1 MLSYVKL
8 FYSFN
13 SETSALTDA
22 EVGRLVRQLLAFGER
37 GDTQHYLRGNERL
50 LFPVYRAQLERD
62 GEKYAALSQTRAE
75 SGRAGGKAR
84 QRMAKSGKSGHD
96 KDKAQ
101 EEEKEKE
108 KGKDKGAAAVS
119 ARGGGDGLRNCNSPD
134 SESRPE
140 AEDCDSDGDCESDC
154 DSVCESDCESV
165 CESVCESDCDSVCES
180 DCESVSDSDFEDSDE
195 WIDVTAAFR
204 SDGCEPH
211 RAIEQL
217 LRRKHRNS
225 AKSAGNGGNFE
236 GDSVRSADDEADF
249 DCNFADSAS
258 GAANPDC
265 KFTDSAADGC
275 EFADSESGDES
286 MNSTYPY
293 TFEHSNSEKYMNPIV
308 QYVFEN
314 LGALS
319 AGNLAELEAFE
330 EVLSE
335 AAIRF
340 AVDRAC
346 ANGVR
351 KWSYVR
357 KILNAWRDQGI
368 HTLAEAQAEAN
379 RKTAPGSNSGC
390 GNPNSGYGASNS
402 GYGNP
407 NSGHGGSSS
416 GYGGSNSGYGNPNPG
431 YGGSSSGHGGSNPAL
446 NYDQRTYT
454 ESDFADLFV
463 DLSAPL
469 PGEA

>member
-119 ARGGGDGLRNCNSPD
+119 ARGGGDGLRDCNSSD
-134 SESRPE
+134 SEPRPE
-140 AEDCDSDGDCESDC
+140 AEDCDSDGDCDSDC
-154 DSVCESDCESV
+154 DSVCESV
-165 CESVCESDCDSVCES
+165 CDSDCDSVC
-180 DCESVSDSDFEDSDE
+180 DSVSDSDFEDSDE

-236 GDSVRSADDEADF
+236 GDSVRSADDEADS
-249 DCNFADSAS
+249 DCNFADSAF
-258 GAANPDC
+258 GAANSDC

-275 EFADSESGDES
+275 KSADSESGDES
-286 MNSTYPY
+286 MHSAYPY
-293 TFEHSNSEKYMNPIV
+293 TFEHSNSEKYMNPVV

>member
-22 EVGRLVRQLLAFGER
+22 EVGRLVRQLLAFGES

-96 KDKAQ
+96 KDKDKAQ

-108 KGKDKGAAAVS
+108 KGKEAAAAAVS
-119 ARGGGDGLRNCNSPD
+119 ARDGGDGLIDCNSPD
-134 SESRPE
+134 FDSRPE
-140 AEDCDSDGDCESDC
+140 AEDCESADLGDCDSDYDSDCESDC
-154 DSVCESDCESV
+154 HFEDCDSDCDG
-165 CESVCESDCDSVCES
+165 DCDSV
-180 DCESVSDSDFEDSDE
+180 SDFEDSDE

-217 LRRKHRNS
+217 LRRRYRNAANAAGGEENFDCKS
-225 AKSAGNGGNFE
+225 AKASPDEGNF
-236 GDSVRSADDEADF
+236 DCDSADSAFEEGDF
-249 DCNFADSAS
+249 DCASADS
-258 GAANPDC
+258 GEERM
-265 KFTDSAADGC
+265 DSAISYS
-275 EFADSESGDES
+275 SERSGSGRDIA
-286 MNSTYPY
+286 P
-293 TFEHSNSEKYMNPIV
+293 V
-308 QYVFEN
+308 AQYVSEN

-330 EVLSE
+330 QALSE

-368 HTLAEAQAEAN
+368 HTLAEARSEAN
-379 RKTAPGSNSGC
+379 RKSAPGASSGC
-390 GNPNSGYGASNS
+390 GGFN
-402 GYGNP
+402 
-407 NSGHGGSSS
+407 S
-416 GYGGSNSGYGNPNPG
+416 GYGGSNSGYGGSNSG
-431 YGGSSSGHGGSNPAL
+431 YGGSNSGYGGSNPAL
-446 NYDQRTYT
+446 NYDQRAYS

-469 PGEA
+469 PGES

>member
-119 ARGGGDGLRNCNSPD
+119 ARDGGDGSCNCNSPD

-165 CESVCESDCDSVCES
+165 
-180 DCESVSDSDFEDSDE
+180 CESVSDSDFEDSDE

-236 GDSVRSADDEADF
+236 GDSVRSADDEANS
-249 DCNFADSAS
+249 DCNFADSES
-258 GAANPDC
+258 GAANSDC

-275 EFADSESGDES
+275 KSADSESGDES

-319 AGNLAELEAFE
+319 TGNLAELEAFE

-379 RKTAPGSNSGC
+379 RKTAPGSSSGC
-390 GNPNSGYGASNS
+390 GNP
-402 GYGNP
+402 
-407 NSGHGGSSS
+407 SS
-416 GYGGSNSGYGNPNPG
+416 GYGGSNSGYGNPSSGHGGSSSGYGGSSSG

>member
-1 MLSYVKL
+1 
-8 FYSFN
+8 
-13 SETSALTDA
+13 
-22 EVGRLVRQLLAFGER
+22 
-37 GDTQHYLRGNERL
+37 
-50 LFPVYRAQLERD
+50 
-62 GEKYAALSQTRAE
+62 
-75 SGRAGGKAR
+75 
-84 QRMAKSGKSGHD
+84 
-96 KDKAQ
+96 
-101 EEEKEKE
+101 
-108 KGKDKGAAAVS
+108 
-119 ARGGGDGLRNCNSPD
+119 
-134 SESRPE
+134 
-140 AEDCDSDGDCESDC
+140 
-154 DSVCESDCESV
+154 
-165 CESVCESDCDSVCES
+165 
-180 DCESVSDSDFEDSDE
+180 
-195 WIDVTAAFR
+195 
-204 SDGCEPH
+204 
-211 RAIEQL
+211 
-217 LRRKHRNS
+217 
-225 AKSAGNGGNFE
+225 
-236 GDSVRSADDEADF
+236 
-249 DCNFADSAS
+249 
-258 GAANPDC
+258 
-265 KFTDSAADGC
+265 
-275 EFADSESGDES
+275 
-286 MNSTYPY
+286 
-293 TFEHSNSEKYMNPIV
+293 MNPVV

-379 RKTAPGSNSGC
+379 RKTAPGSSSGC
-390 GNPNSGYGASNS
+390 GNPNS
-402 GYGNP
+402 
-407 NSGHGGSSS
+407 
-416 GYGGSNSGYGNPNPG
+416 G

>member
-22 EVGRLVRQLLAFGER
+22 EVGRLVRQLLAFGES

-96 KDKAQ
+96 KDKDKAQ

-108 KGKDKGAAAVS
+108 KEKGKEAAAAAVS
-119 ARGGGDGLRNCNSPD
+119 ARDGGDGLIDCNSLD
-134 SESRPE
+134 FESRPIPGDRGSADFGDCDSDYDSDCE
-140 AEDCDSDGDCESDC
+140 SDCHFEDCDSSCESDCHFEDCDSDCDGDC
-154 DSVCESDCESV
+154 DSV
-165 CESVCESDCDSVCES
+165 
-180 DCESVSDSDFEDSDE
+180 SDFEDSDE

-217 LRRKHRNS
+217 LRRRYRN
-225 AKSAGNGGNFE
+225 AANAAGGEGNFE
-236 GDSVRSADDEADF
+236 CDSGKSSPDEGNFDCDSADSAFEEGDF
-249 DCNFADSAS
+249 DCASADSGEERMDSAS
-258 GAANPDC
+258 
-265 KFTDSAADGC
+265 SYS
-275 EFADSESGDES
+275 SERSGSGRDIA
-286 MNSTYPY
+286 P
-293 TFEHSNSEKYMNPIV
+293 V
-308 QYVFEN
+308 AQYVSEN

-330 EVLSE
+330 QALSE

-368 HTLAEAQAEAN
+368 HTLAEAQSEAN
-379 RKTAPGSNSGC
+379 RKSAPGASSGC
-390 GNPNSGYGASNS
+390 GGFN
-402 GYGNP
+402 
-407 NSGHGGSSS
+407 S
-416 GYGGSNSGYGNPNPG
+416 GYGGSNSGYGGSNSG
-431 YGGSSSGHGGSNPAL
+431 YGCSNSGYGGSNPAL
-446 NYDQRTYT
+446 NYDQRAYS

-469 PGEA
+469 PGES

>member
-37 GDTQHYLRGNERL
+37 GDTQRYLRGNERL

-108 KGKDKGAAAVS
+108 KGNDKGAAAVS
-119 ARGGGDGLRNCNSPD
+119 ARDGGGLRNCNSSD

-140 AEDCDSDGDCESDC
+140 PEDCNSDWECDGDCDSVCDSEDCGSVCESDCVFEDCDSSCESDC
-154 DSVCESDCESV
+154 DSGSN
-165 CESVCESDCDSVCES
+165 
-180 DCESVSDSDFEDSDE
+180 FEDSDE

-217 LRRKHRNS
+217 LRRKYQNSANAADEGNSDSRFADAAADERDFDCDSADSAADERNFDCDSADLSADERDFERDS
-225 AKSAGNGGNFE
+225 AKSALEDAN
-236 GDSVRSADDEADF
+236 
-249 DCNFADSAS
+249 S
-258 GAANPDC
+258 G
-265 KFTDSAADGC
+265 
-275 EFADSESGDES
+275 
-286 MNSTYPY
+286 
-293 TFEHSNSEKYMNPIV
+293 SEKYIDPIA

-379 RKTAPGSNSGC
+379 RKAAGTNSGC
-390 GNPNSGYGASNS
+390 GNPNSGYGGANSGYGGSNP

-407 NSGHGGSSS
+407 NSGYGGASS
-416 GYGGSNSGYGNPNPG
+416 GYGY
-431 YGGSSSGHGGSNPAL
+431 SNPAL

-454 ESDFADLFV
+454 EADFADLFV

-469 PGEA
+469 PNES

>member
-119 ARGGGDGLRNCNSPD
+119 ARDDGSRNCNSPD

-140 AEDCDSDGDCESDC
+140 AEDCDSDGDCD
-154 DSVCESDCESV
+154 
-165 CESVCESDCDSVCES
+165 SVCESDCDSVCE
-180 DCESVSDSDFEDSDE
+180 SDFEDSDE

-236 GDSVRSADDEADF
+236 GDSVRSADDEADS
-249 DCNFADSAS
+249 DCNFADSES
-258 GAANPDC
+258 GAANSDC

-293 TFEHSNSEKYMNPIV
+293 TFEHSNSEKYMNPVV

>member
-37 GDTQHYLRGNERL
+37 GDTQRYLRGNERL

-96 KDKAQ
+96 KDKDKAQ

-108 KGKDKGAAAVS
+108 KGKGAAAVS
-119 ARGGGDGLRNCNSPD
+119 ARDGGDGSRNCNSSD
-134 SESRPE
+134 SEPRPE
-140 AEDCDSDGDCESDC
+140 PENFGSEDFGDW
-154 DSVCESDCESV
+154 DSVCESDYDSDWDGD
-165 CESVCESDCDSVCES
+165 SDCGCES
-180 DCESVSDSDFEDSDE
+180 DCELNCDCDGDSVCDSVSDFEDSDE

-211 RAIEQL
+211 RAIEQI
-217 LRRKHRNS
+217 LRRKYRNS
-225 AKSAGNGGNFE
+225 ANAADEGNSECKSADSTDDEKDFDCDSADSADDE
-236 GDSVRSADDEADF
+236 RDFDCKSARSAGDERDFDCDSTRSADDERDF
-249 DCNFADSAS
+249 GGKSAKSALGDANS
-258 GAANPDC
+258 G
-265 KFTDSAADGC
+265 
-275 EFADSESGDES
+275 
-286 MNSTYPY
+286 
-293 TFEHSNSEKYMNPIV
+293 SEKYIDPIA

-314 LGALS
+314 LGTLS

-340 AVDRAC
+340 AVDQAC

-351 KWSYVR
+351 KWAYAR

-379 RKTAPGSNSGC
+379 RKAAGSNPS
-390 GNPNSGYGASNS
+390 S

-407 NSGHGGSSS
+407 NSGYGGANS
-416 GYGGSNSGYGNPNPG
+416 GYGGSNSGYGGSNSGYSFG
-431 YGGSSSGHGGSNPAL
+431 YGYSNPAL

-454 ESDFADLFV
+454 ESDFADLFI

-469 PGEA
+469 PSES

>member
-1 MLSYVKL
+1 
-8 FYSFN
+8 
-13 SETSALTDA
+13 
-22 EVGRLVRQLLAFGER
+22 
-37 GDTQHYLRGNERL
+37 
-50 LFPVYRAQLERD
+50 
-62 GEKYAALSQTRAE
+62 
-75 SGRAGGKAR
+75 
-84 QRMAKSGKSGHD
+84 
-96 KDKAQ
+96 
-101 EEEKEKE
+101 
-108 KGKDKGAAAVS
+108 
-119 ARGGGDGLRNCNSPD
+119 
-134 SESRPE
+134 
-140 AEDCDSDGDCESDC
+140 
-154 DSVCESDCESV
+154 
-165 CESVCESDCDSVCES
+165 
-180 DCESVSDSDFEDSDE
+180 
-195 WIDVTAAFR
+195 
-204 SDGCEPH
+204 
-211 RAIEQL
+211 
-217 LRRKHRNS
+217 
-225 AKSAGNGGNFE
+225 
-236 GDSVRSADDEADF
+236 
-249 DCNFADSAS
+249 
-258 GAANPDC
+258 
-265 KFTDSAADGC
+265 
-275 EFADSESGDES
+275 
-286 MNSTYPY
+286 
-293 TFEHSNSEKYMNPIV
+293 MNPIV

-416 GYGGSNSGYGNPNPG
+416 GYGGS
-431 YGGSSSGHGGSNPAL
+431 SSGHGGSNPAL

>member
-1 MLSYVKL
+1 
-8 FYSFN
+8 
-13 SETSALTDA
+13 
-22 EVGRLVRQLLAFGER
+22 
-37 GDTQHYLRGNERL
+37 
-50 LFPVYRAQLERD
+50 
-62 GEKYAALSQTRAE
+62 
-75 SGRAGGKAR
+75 
-84 QRMAKSGKSGHD
+84 
-96 KDKAQ
+96 
-101 EEEKEKE
+101 
-108 KGKDKGAAAVS
+108 
-119 ARGGGDGLRNCNSPD
+119 
-134 SESRPE
+134 
-140 AEDCDSDGDCESDC
+140 
-154 DSVCESDCESV
+154 
-165 CESVCESDCDSVCES
+165 
-180 DCESVSDSDFEDSDE
+180 
-195 WIDVTAAFR
+195 
-204 SDGCEPH
+204 
-211 RAIEQL
+211 
-217 LRRKHRNS
+217 
-225 AKSAGNGGNFE
+225 
-236 GDSVRSADDEADF
+236 
-249 DCNFADSAS
+249 
-258 GAANPDC
+258 
-265 KFTDSAADGC
+265 
-275 EFADSESGDES
+275 
-286 MNSTYPY
+286 
-293 TFEHSNSEKYMNPIV
+293 MNPIV

-390 GNPNSGYGASNS
+390 GNPNSGYGGSSSGYGGSNS
-402 GYGNP
+402 GY
-407 NSGHGGSSS
+407 GGSSS

-431 YGGSSSGHGGSNPAL
+431 YGGSSSSHGGSNPAL